1 MTLLARL
8 IMTTEDTQTKTRP
21 FTSSTTLA
29 KASLLLRTVARIFP
43 TGGTLSRIAREVR
56 MNTATAHRLL
66 TALAHEGLLN
76 FDPYAKTY
84 HVGFELLQIAES
96 AQAVAP
102 DLKLRHHLRPML
114 ASIAW
119 RTEESTYLSILAN
132 RDSVCIDL
140 AEGTYPISAN
150 TLVAGARR
158 PLGIGAGAM
167 ALLAALPQK
176 EGNQMVTKNQ
186 ERYERYSGITPAEVG
201 YGLSECRR
209 LGFAF
214 NSGRIVP
221 EVAALG
227 VAFKVPG
234 SEHRVAISVASV
246 VSRMHVERRQ
256 LVIDVIRDEIRQWV
270 SQTVDHRTFKESCVG
285 GGVHHSLE

>member
-1 MTLLARL
+1 
-8 IMTTEDTQTKTRP
+8 MTTENNQTKVRP
-21 FTSSTTLA
+21 VASSTTLA
-29 KASLLLRTVARIFP
+29 KASLLLRTVAKIFP
-43 TGGTLSRIAREVR
+43 TGGTLSRIAREVG
-56 MNTATAHRLL
+56 MNTATTYRLL
-66 TALAHEGLLN
+66 TALAHEGLLT

-114 ASIAW
+114 ASIAR

-158 PLGIGAGAM
+158 PLGVGAGAM
-167 ALLAALPQK
+167 ALLAALPLA
-176 EGNQMVTKNQ
+176 EGNRMVLQNQ
-186 ERYERYSGITPAEVG
+186 ERYERYSDITLTEVEQ
-201 YGLSECRR
+201 GLSECRR
-209 LGFAF
+209 LGYAF
-214 NSGRIVP
+214 NNGRIVP

-227 VAFKVPG
+227 VAFRVPDSG
-234 SEHRVAISVASV
+234 HYVAISVASV
-246 VSRMHVERRQ
+246 VSRMCTERRQ
-256 LVIDVIRDEIRQWV
+256 LVIDVIRDEICQWV
-270 SQTVDHRTFKESCVG
+270 SQTADHLPFKGSCVG
-285 GGVHHSLE
+285 SSFRHSFE

>member
-1 MTLLARL
+1 
-8 IMTTEDTQTKTRP
+8 MTTENNQTKVRP
-21 FTSSTTLA
+21 VASSTTLA
-29 KASLLLRTVARIFP
+29 KASLLLRTVAKIFP
-43 TGGTLSRIAREVR
+43 TGGTLSRIAREVG
-56 MNTATAHRLL
+56 MNTATTYRLL
-66 TALAHEGLLN
+66 TALAHEGLLT

-114 ASIAW
+114 ASIAR

-158 PLGIGAGAM
+158 PLGVGAGAM
-167 ALLAALPQK
+167 ALLAALPLA
-176 EGNQMVTKNQ
+176 EGNRMVLQNQ
-186 ERYERYSGITPAEVG
+186 ERYERYSDITLTEVEQ
-201 YGLSECRR
+201 GLSECRR

-214 NSGRIVP
+214 NNGRIVP

-227 VAFKVPG
+227 VAFRVPDSG
-234 SEHRVAISVASV
+234 HYVAISVASV
-246 VSRMHVERRQ
+246 VSRMNTERRQ
-256 LVIDVIRDEIRQWV
+256 LVIDVIRDEIFQWV
-270 SQTVDHRTFKESCVG
+270 SQTADHLTFKGSCAG
-285 GGVHHSLE
+285 SSFRHSFE

>member
-1 MTLLARL
+1 
-8 IMTTEDTQTKTRP
+8 MTTENNQTKVRP
-21 FTSSTTLA
+21 VASSTTLA
-29 KASLLLRTVARIFP
+29 KASLLLRTVAKIFP
-43 TGGTLSRIAREVR
+43 TGGTLSRIAREVG
-56 MNTATAHRLL
+56 MNTATTYRLL
-66 TALAHEGLLN
+66 TALAHEGLLT

-114 ASIAW
+114 ASIAR

-158 PLGIGAGAM
+158 PLGVGAGAM
-167 ALLAALPQK
+167 ALLAALPLA
-176 EGNQMVTKNQ
+176 EGNRMVLQNQ
-186 ERYERYSGITPAEVG
+186 ERYERYSDITLTEVEQ
-201 YGLSECRR
+201 GLSECRR

-214 NSGRIVP
+214 NNGRIVP

-227 VAFKVPG
+227 VAFRVPDSG
-234 SEHRVAISVASV
+234 HYVAISVASV
-246 VSRMHVERRQ
+246 VSRMNTERRQ
-256 LVIDVIRDEIRQWV
+256 LVIDVIRDEICQWV
-270 SQTVDHRTFKESCVG
+270 SQTADHLTFNGSCAG
-285 GGVHHSLE
+285 SSFRHSFE

>member
-1 MTLLARL
+1 
-8 IMTTEDTQTKTRP
+8 MTTENNPTKVRP
-21 FTSSTTLA
+21 VASSTTLA
-29 KASLLLRTVARIFP
+29 KASLLLRTVAKIFP
-43 TGGTLSRIAREVR
+43 TGGTLSRIAREVG
-56 MNTATAHRLL
+56 MNTATTYRLL
-66 TALAHEGLLN
+66 TALAHEGLLT

-114 ASIAW
+114 ASIAR

-132 RDSVCIDL
+132 RDSVCIDV

-167 ALLAALPQK
+167 ALLAALPLA
-176 EGNQMVTKNQ
+176 EGNRMVLQNQ
-186 ERYERYSGITPAEVG
+186 ERYERYSNITLTEVEQ
-201 YGLSECRR
+201 GLNECRR

-227 VAFKVPG
+227 VAFRVPDSG
-234 SEHRVAISVASV
+234 HYVAISVASV
-246 VSRMHVERRQ
+246 VSRMYTERRQ
-256 LVIDVIRDEIRQWV
+256 LVIDVIRDEICQWV
-270 SQTVDHRTFKESCVG
+270 SQKADDLTFKGSCVG
-285 GGVHHSLE
+285 SSFRHSFE

>member
-1 MTLLARL
+1 
-8 IMTTEDTQTKTRP
+8 
-21 FTSSTTLA
+21 
-29 KASLLLRTVARIFP
+29 
-43 TGGTLSRIAREVR
+43 
-56 MNTATAHRLL
+56 
-66 TALAHEGLLN
+66 
-76 FDPYAKTY
+76 
-84 HVGFELLQIAES
+84 
-96 AQAVAP
+96 
-102 DLKLRHHLRPML
+102 
-114 ASIAW
+114 
-119 RTEESTYLSILAN
+119 
-132 RDSVCIDL
+132 
-140 AEGTYPISAN
+140 
-150 TLVAGARR
+150 
-158 PLGIGAGAM
+158 
-167 ALLAALPQK
+167 
-176 EGNQMVTKNQ
+176 MVIKNQ

-227 VAFKVPG
+227 VAFNVPD